1 MCAQY
6 AYRKDNAFSG
16 DGLGSNTTRDATSC
30 GANDHNFGYV
40 FTSFDED
47 YFNASRTVAMAW
59 SKTGLLI

>member
-1 MCAQY
+1 VHNMPTG
-6 AYRKDNAFSG
+6 K
-16 DGLGSNTTRDATSC
+16 TTPSAVMVWDPIPRAMPPPC

>member
-1 MCAQY
+1 MHNMPTG
-6 AYRKDNAFSG
+6 K
-16 DGLGSNTTRDATSC
+16 TTPSAVMVWDPIPHSMPPPC

-47 YFNASRTVAMAW
+47 DFNASRTVAMAW